1 MDNRQLFL
9 NNLAQT
15 SDFPL
20 ALEFSYAE
28 GSFLFDKNQKP
39 YLDLISGISVSN
51 LGHRHPKVVK
61 AIKEQIDKYLHQMV
75 YGEYIQ
81 SPQVQLAHALI
92 KTLVGY
98 QSLNGNV
105 IDNVYFTNSG
115 TEAVEGA
122 LKLAKRYSGKSEII
136 AISNSYHGSTHGALS
151 LGEEHF
157 KRNFRPLLPG
167 IKKIERN
174 RFEDLSQISDKTACV
189 IIEPIGA
196 ESGIIETELAFMLDL
211 AKKCQETGALL
222 IFDEIQTGFGR
233 TGKFWAL
240 EHFGFA
246 PDILLSAKGM
256 GGGMP
261 IGAFMASQKIMSVL
275 KDNPILGHITTFG
288 GHPVSCAASLATLN
302 AILDEI
308 SFEELEK
315 KGERIK
321 EIFEKHPL
329 VKSVRGKGL
338 MLAAQ
343 MENFETLKKTIDG
356 FIEKGLITDWF
367 LYCDNAM
374 RISPP
379 LNISNTE
386 IDLLEK
392 IVLN

>member
-1 MDNRQLFL
+1 M
-9 NNLAQT
+9 
-15 SDFPL
+15 
-20 ALEFSYAE
+20 
-28 GSFLFDKNQKP
+28 
-39 YLDLISGISVSN
+39 
-51 LGHRHPKVVK
+51 
-61 AIKEQIDKYLHQMV
+61 
-75 YGEYIQ
+75 
-81 SPQVQLAHALI
+81 
-92 KTLVGY
+92 
-98 QSLNGNV
+98 
-105 IDNVYFTNSG
+105 
-115 TEAVEGA
+115 
-122 LKLAKRYSGKSEII
+122 
-136 AISNSYHGSTHGALS
+136 
-151 LGEEHF
+151 
-157 KRNFRPLLPG
+157 
-167 IKKIERN
+167 
-174 RFEDLSQISDKTACV
+174 
-189 IIEPIGA
+189 
-196 ESGIIETELAFMLDL
+196 AFMLGL

-275 KDNPILGHITTFG
+275 KENPILGHITTFG

-315 KGERIK
+315 KGARIK

-343 MENFETLKKTIDG
+343 MENFEILKKSIDG

-379 LNISNTE
+379 LNISVTE
-386 IDLLEK
+386 IDLLEE

>member
-15 SDFPL
+15 SNFPL
-20 ALEFSYAE
+20 ALEFTYAE
-28 GSFLFDKNQKP
+28 GSFLFDKKNKP
-39 YLDLISGISVSN
+39 YLDFISGISVSN
-51 LGHRHPKVVK
+51 VGHRHPKVVK
-61 AIKEQIDKYLHQMV
+61 AIKNQVDSYLHQMV

-81 SPQVQLAHALI
+81 SPQVQLAYALV
-92 KTLVGY
+92 KTLENFDTTSGEK
-98 QSLNGNV
+98 

-122 LKLAKRYSGKSEII
+122 LKLAKRYTKKTEII
-136 AISNSYHGSTHGALS
+136 AIKNSYHGSTHGALS

-157 KRNFRPLLPG
+157 KRGFRPLLPS

-174 RFEDLSQISDKTACV
+174 NFTNLELITKNTACV

-196 ESGIIETELAFMLDL
+196 ESGIIETELDFMQKL
-211 AKKCQETGALL
+211 AKRCHEKGCLL

-233 TGKFWAL
+233 TGSLWAL
-240 EHFGFA
+240 EQYGFA

-261 IGAFMASQKIMSVL
+261 IGAFMAPQRIMSVL

-288 GHPVSCAASLATLN
+288 GHPVSCAASLATLKVVQ
-302 AILDEI
+302 DEI
-308 SFEELEK
+308 NFEDLK
-315 KGERIK
+315 LKSERIK
-321 EIFEKHPL
+321 SIFLKHPL
-329 VKSVRGKGL
+329 VKSVRGKGF
-338 MLAAQ
+338 MLAAEF
-343 MENFETLKKTIDG
+343 ENFEILKRTIDG
-356 FIEKGLITDWF
+356 FIENGLITDWF

-379 LNISNTE
+379 LNISDKE
-386 IDLLEK
+386 LDLVEQ